1 MVAVPTS
8 VGIVKSEE
16 EEISAF
22 LFFFSGFTREE
33 ERSESLE
40 SARRLRRGGEV
51 RGGGRGRHVMDWRR
65 YLKTEEGHGDP
76 SPGEPAEE
84 EATEEVVDLQRSLS
98 LTERTRLGLSEAWY
112 SWVERFGL
120 QRLRSIVSGVATLP
134 ETDEPL
140 YLLGK
145 RYETLNRGEKEDE
158 NADDDA
164 QQGAKERTE
173 AFAEDLGSRAWVTY
187 RR

>member
-40 SARRLRRGGEV
+40 SARRLREV
-51 RGGGRGRHVMDWRR
+51 ARCAGGRGRHVMDWRR

-84 EATEEVVDLQRSLS
+84 EATEEVVFLQRSLS

-158 NADDDA
+158 KEDDDA
-164 QQGAKERTE
+164 QQRAKERTE

>member
-40 SARRLRRGGEV
+40 SARRLREV
-51 RGGGRGRHVMDWRR
+51 ARCAGGRGRHVMDWRR

-84 EATEEVVDLQRSLS
+84 EATEEVVGLQRSLS

-145 RYETLNRGEKEDE
+145 RYETLNRGEKED
-158 NADDDA
+158 DDA
-164 QQGAKERTE
+164 QQRAKERTE

>member
-1 MVAVPTS
+1 M
-8 VGIVKSEE
+8 KSEE
-16 EEISAF
+16 EEKF
-22 LFFFSGFTREE
+22 QHFRVFFFWFSGFLREE

-40 SARRLRRGGEV
+40 SARRLREV
-51 RGGGRGRHVMDWRR
+51 ARCGGGGRGRHVMDWRR

-84 EATEEVVDLQRSLS
+84 EATEEVVFLQRSLS

-158 NADDDA
+158 KEDDDA
-164 QQGAKERTE
+164 QQRAKERTE

>member
-1 MVAVPTS
+1 M
-8 VGIVKSEE
+8 
-16 EEISAF
+16 
-22 LFFFSGFTREE
+22 
-33 ERSESLE
+33 
-40 SARRLRRGGEV
+40 
-51 RGGGRGRHVMDWRR
+51 MDWRR

-84 EATEEVVDLQRSLS
+84 EATEEEVVFLQRSLS

-112 SWVERFGL
+112 SWVERFGI

-158 NADDDA
+158 KEDVDA
-164 QQGAKERTE
+164 QQRAKERTE